1 MSTLSRSFRSVVV
14 AAALVAIASS
24 CGGGS
29 TVRATAP
36 DTVPYST
43 SPVAASATLET
54 ATTQLESS
62 GRPAS
67 GGSTTT
73 IAAPVATIPLS
84 PLASAIKDLPS
95 ALYQPTPD
103 VDAIVPTAMSI
114 PSLGVNNAPVVA
126 VSVDAN
132 DELDVPDP
140 KVVGWYEH
148 SPAPGTNG
156 ASVLASHVDFNGVPG
171 VFFYLS
177 KLAPGASVVVTMSD
191 ATVRKF
197 VVREVS
203 LFDKDELPT
212 ERVWAKTGD
221 PSLVLFTC
229 GGRFNSARRSFED
242 NIVAFA
248 DPVDRTAG

>member
-1 MSTLSRSFRSVVV
+1 LSTLSRSFRSVVV
-14 AAALVAIASS
+14 AAAVVAIASS

-43 SPVAASATLET
+43 SPVATSA
-54 ATTQLESS
+54 TQLESS

-67 GGSTTT
+67 SGSTTT
-73 IAAPVATIPLS
+73 IAAPVATIIPLS

-95 ALYQPTPD
+95 SLYQPTPD

-197 VVREVS
+197 IVREVS